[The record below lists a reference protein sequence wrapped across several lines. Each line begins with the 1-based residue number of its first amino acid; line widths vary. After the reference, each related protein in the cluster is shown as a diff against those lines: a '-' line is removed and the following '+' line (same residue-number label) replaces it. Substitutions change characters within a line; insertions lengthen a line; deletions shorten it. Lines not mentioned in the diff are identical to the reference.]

1 MQGNIDNGPWP
12 SSFLIMPPERSTPRV
27 DHIAL
32 GKEIQITGKKM
43 APCTRCANSGKL
55 CIAPRDKKLNRCG
68 RCTQMGRTC
77 DVREMNRMPTVFDWE
92 SIDAQI
98 EKLNDQKD
106 EAMAKILRL
115 NKQEKLLRERK
126 QKMIAAG
133 LNSMDELDAL
143 EALEAKEKEEREKRE
158 TEESMPQ
165 QKL

>member
-1 MQGNIDNGPWP
+1 
-12 SSFLIMPPERSTPRV
+12 
-27 DHIAL
+27 
-32 GKEIQITGKKM
+32 
-43 APCTRCANSGKL
+43 
-55 CIAPRDKKLNRCG
+55 
-68 RCTQMGRTC
+68 
-77 DVREMNRMPTVFDWE
+77 
-92 SIDAQI
+92 
-98 EKLNDQKD
+98 LNDQKD

-165 QKL
+165 QKLGATESPVLADPGQSFPDPSFDPFEVYPPDDPFWQGLDFGGGTLPASQSSS